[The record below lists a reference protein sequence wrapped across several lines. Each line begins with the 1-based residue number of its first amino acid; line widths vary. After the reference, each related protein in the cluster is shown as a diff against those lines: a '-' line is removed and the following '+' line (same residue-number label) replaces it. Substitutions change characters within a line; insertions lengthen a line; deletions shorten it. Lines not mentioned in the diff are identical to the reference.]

1 MPRRSLQ
8 AKPGLAGWAGGTPA
22 SRQRPSP
29 LQQLGP
35 RCVTNG
41 CRGICARR
49 LCAGVTVVRASL
61 HLSQKLLLSS
71 RSVTARSFCEVAPAR
86 AARTSG
92 PHRASLQA
100 PPCGRDRRGPEAPR
114 SAGGRL
120 RCSAIGRG
128 WKPQPPATTRP
139 ARRRPLQ
146 SERALESPAR
156 ATAKSSGEAGSR
168 RLGGRFPRKPA
179 ASFTA
184 AAARAA
190 LRHQRLS
197 GHLCPWPVCRRH
209 GCAAIPAPVSE
220 APPIESFG
228 DSPFVLR
235 GRTRPRSA
243 DLWSASGLAASST
256 LRTGPTWPRSAAVR
270 WRPPSLQRHRS
281 GLEAPTTSHHPAC
294 ETQATPIG
302 TRVGVAGACHGVVF
316 RRSRVSPAGRAVPQQ
331 AGSVLHRCSS
341 SGRAAS
347 PTVVGASVP
356 VACVQASRLCGHP
369 CPHRGAMG
377 AERSGDGRCHRGDGP
392 QPKQCSDRAD
402 PAPA

>member
-1 MPRRSLQ
+1 MPRRSLQAKPGLAGWAGGFPGSRQRPSPLQQLGPRCVTNGCRGICARGLCAGVTVVRPSLHLSQKLLLSSRSVTARSFCEVAPARGARTSGPHRASLQAPPCGRDRRGQKRRGPLEAAFVAAPSVGAGSPKHQPPPGLRDAGHSNRNARWSRRRVPRRGLQ

-41 CRGICARR
+41 CRGICARG
-49 LCAGVTVVRASL
+49 LCAGVTVV
-61 HLSQKLLLSS
+61 
-71 RSVTARSFCEVAPAR
+71 
-86 AARTSG
+86 
-92 PHRASLQA
+92 
-100 PPCGRDRRGPEAPR
+100 
-114 SAGGRL
+114 
-120 RCSAIGRG
+120 
-128 WKPQPPATTRP
+128 
-139 ARRRPLQ
+139 
-146 SERALESPAR
+146 
-156 ATAKSSGEAGSR
+156 
-168 RLGGRFPRKPA
+168 
-179 ASFTA
+179 
-184 AAARAA
+184 
-190 LRHQRLS
+190 
-197 GHLCPWPVCRRH
+197 
-209 GCAAIPAPVSE
+209 AIPAPVSE

-235 GRTRPRSA
+235 GCSRPRSA

-316 RRSRVSPAGRAVPQQ
+316 RRSRVSPAGRAVSQE
-331 AGSVLHRCSS
+331 AGSVLHRCNS

-369 CPHRGAMG
+369 CTCL
-377 AERSGDGRCHRGDGP
+377 RSSSYRVVR
-392 QPKQCSDRAD
+392 
-402 PAPA
+402 